1 MGLIKIVAV
10 PAVVTLALAA
20 VACGQGSS
28 GPAEANDSNV
38 TPNPTNPD
46 GVPYPTDNIGGRAR
60 AGSVRGNRV
69 ANFAFQAY
77 DHSNV
82 SAGLKTISMADFY
95 DPKATRWKTIVI
107 SGAATWC
114 SNCAAEADILTTNAP
129 MLEKEGAAILSV
141 MTAGPTAGYGPSLG
155 DVTNWI
161 ADHKTNYDVLLDVRA
176 RRLSTI
182 GLSGVPWSALIDA
195 RTMEI
200 LYASDGYPDDFVAFA
215 RLGENFAT
223 KNPPS
228 Y

>member
-1 MGLIKIVAV
+1 MFALGAI
-10 PAVVTLALAA
+10 VTLALAA
-20 VACGQGSS
+20 GACGQSS
-28 GPAEANDSNV
+28 GGGPAEASDPTV
-38 TPNPTNPD
+38 APNPTNPD

-60 AGSVRGNRV
+60 AGSVRGDRIE
-69 ANFAFQAY
+69 NFAFQGY

-82 SAGLKTISMADFY
+82 SGGLKQFSMADFY

-114 SNCAAEADILTTNAP
+114 SACGEEADIVTTDAP

-141 MTAGPTAGYGPSLG
+141 MTAGPSAGYGPSLG
-155 DVTNWI
+155 DVTSWI
-161 ADHKTNYDVLLDVRA
+161 ADHKTDYTVLIDVRA
-176 RRLSTI
+176 RRLSTV
-182 GLSGVPWSALIDA
+182 GLTGVPWSALIDA

-200 LYASDGYPDDFVAFA
+200 LFASDGYPDDFVTFA
-215 RLGENFAT
+215 RQGETFVE